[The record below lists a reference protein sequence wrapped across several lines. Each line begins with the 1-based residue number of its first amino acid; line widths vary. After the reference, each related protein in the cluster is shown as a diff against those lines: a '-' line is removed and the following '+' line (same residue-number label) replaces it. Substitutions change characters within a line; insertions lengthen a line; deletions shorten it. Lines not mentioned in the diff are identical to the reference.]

1 MDFYGTKGSII
12 GPDPNMFG
20 GPIKVSLTEGGEWKE
35 YSTEEMRLGKINIFN
50 ESGRSNEASTNANYR
65 GVGLSDMIYSIENSL
80 EHRCNEKLILH
91 VLDMLDSTIQSA
103 KQNKN
108 LQLRTTCEKTKP
120 FLETEIEKI
129 TRK

>member
-1 MDFYGTKGSII
+1 
-12 GPDPNMFG
+12 
-20 GPIKVSLTEGGEWKE
+20 
-35 YSTEEMRLGKINIFN
+35 
-50 ESGRSNEASTNANYR
+50 
-65 GVGLSDMIYSIENSL
+65 MIYSIENNI

-120 FLETEIEKI
+120 FLETDIEKI
-129 TRK
+129 IRI